1 MKDELFDSRGLLF
14 RESSRNSKKRPPKNR
29 HKASKESNPPSNIVR
44 VLFDTSG
51 DHFEEPPGIVQK
63 LTLLYSRDIAHIGVS
78 GRIFVFQVA
87 PGREFEH
94 IYLFCAGL
102 FIYLNC

>member
-1 MKDELFDSRGLLF
+1 MKDELFDSRGLF
-14 RESSRNSKKRPPKNR
+14 RESSRNSKKSTSKKSAR
-29 HKASKESNPPSNIVR
+29 SKESNPPSNIVR

-78 GRIFVFQVA
+78 GRIFVFH